1 MTAEPSQ
8 FREAMSR
15 IAIYW
20 TDERFRIDG
29 LSYPRIPMLVDRR
42 TMRHLLVPTEWLV
55 DLAVVDGR
63 AQSPLT
69 WRTYAYGLRD
79 FLAFADD
86 HEWDWSAPTEAM
98 IATYSNHLAQS
109 GRKRNT
115 VNRAVTIICKFY
127 EWAHARKFIR
137 TLDLRYEAVRMTQ
150 HGFLAHIVDETKL
163 SARAVVIPR
172 RRRNERLPRF
182 FTKAEQER
190 IIEAL
195 SPRDQLIALWAVNTG
210 AREHE
215 ICALRV
221 AQLPSDASYA
231 SRRRARVPLTKTKGN
246 APGDL
251 WVPSWL
257 IDRTFQHVS
266 FFGRRRVMRAS
277 EQRGKPIPDNIFLGR
292 WGTPL
297 KPDSVYNNFKAAIRA
312 LGMDGTF
319 HDLRHTFAIT
329 TLDALMRRAASA
341 DGPKDGRN
349 PLLTLQKLMRHASIQ
364 TTMKYLTAREF
375 YLTEIDSEHWELP
388 DEE

>member
-1 MTAEPSQ
+1 MIAKPSQ
-8 FREAMSR
+8 FREAMPR

-29 LSYPRIPMLVDRR
+29 LSYPGIPMLVDRR

-86 HEWDWSAPTEAM
+86 HGWDWSAPTEAM

-190 IIEAL
+190 IIEAAQ
-195 SPRDQLIALWAVNTG
+195 SARPAHRVMGGEHGCPRTRDLRLARRAVAIGRLVCIA
-210 AREHE
+210 
-215 ICALRV
+215 
-221 AQLPSDASYA
+221 A
-231 SRRRARVPLTKTKGN
+231 SRAS
-246 APGDL
+246 APHKDEGERSGRP
-251 WVPSWL
+251 VGPVMA
-257 IDRTFQHVS
+257 DRPHVS
-266 FFGRRRVMRAS
+266 ARLLLRPA
-277 EQRGKPIPDNIFLGR
+277 K
-292 WGTPL
+292 
-297 KPDSVYNNFKAAIRA
+297 NNARIRA
-312 LGMDGTF
+312 
-319 HDLRHTFAIT
+319 A
-329 TLDALMRRAASA
+329 
-341 DGPKDGRN
+341 
-349 PLLTLQKLMRHASIQ
+349 
-364 TTMKYLTAREF
+364 
-375 YLTEIDSEHWELP
+375 W
-388 DEE
+388 